1 MASRTYRITVRG
13 RLSERF
19 ASAFEGMAV
28 QPGRGETGL
37 LGEVTDQAQLYG
49 LLDRLRDF
57 GLELV
62 RLERAAP
69 DLVPTLHR
77 RAAGWYREQ
86 GAIPEAIHH
95 ATAAGDLLE
104 ARKLPS
110 RRSQRE
116 IAAALVVSPNT
127 VKTHT
132 RGIYNKLAASTRAQA
147 VARAREL
154 GLL

>member
-1 MASRTYRITVRG
+1 VASRTYRITVRG

-62 RLERAAP
+62 RLE
-69 DLVPTLHR
+69 
-77 RAAGWYREQ
+77 E
-86 GAIPEAIHH
+86 
-95 ATAAGDLLE
+95 
-104 ARKLPS
+104 
-110 RRSQRE
+110 
-116 IAAALVVSPNT
+116 
-127 VKTHT
+127 
-132 RGIYNKLAASTRAQA
+132 
-147 VARAREL
+147 VARPCPAE
-154 GLL
+154 